1 MVRFQHVRTFF
12 DSTQS
17 EESKYEVCAQEF
29 YAAMRIKT
37 YLDNALYLSSLFSDL
52 RMFKVNDQIIN
63 DKLYRCDGFFKENI
77 LNFPLIFN

>member
-1 MVRFQHVRTFF
+1 
-12 DSTQS
+12 
-17 EESKYEVCAQEF
+17 
-29 YAAMRIKT
+29 MRIKT